1 MWIGIYVVVVG
12 SWDFSLLC
20 LVVGNDLLTITV
32 SINQSLL
39 LQQFWNS
46 VAICHHQ
53 VSCKQY
59 DCLHVWHPWDQHAQ
73 VKAILAFISESL
85 SRCFFF
91 LSIISAPS
99 MLSLQNLIMLGQE
112 TGILWILSYVHHT
125 LLTLV
130 WKYYLKWF
138 IQMIDDYNL
147 MGFVCFVLFCAAGK
161 AIVLEDNLVPCT
173 RKDILNANVTY
184 KMIAIQKSW
193 YTWQ

>member
-1 MWIGIYVVVVG
+1 MWIGISVVVEG

-20 LVVGNDLLTITV
+20 LVVENDLLTITV

-73 VKAILAFISESL
+73 VKAILAFIIESL

-91 LSIISAPS
+91 VHYICTIHAIITK
-99 MLSLQNLIMLGQE
+99 LDNVRTRNRNSLNSVICSSYIAHARLK
-112 TGILWILSYVHHT
+112 ILLE
-125 LLTLV
+125 
-130 WKYYLKWF
+130 
-138 IQMIDDYNL
+138 MIHSHDRWL
-147 MGFVCFVLFCAAGK
+147 
-161 AIVLEDNLVPCT
+161 
-173 RKDILNANVTY
+173 
-184 KMIAIQKSW
+184 
-193 YTWQ
+193 